1 MCFSCTWQSR
11 ISFGSLCDWWW
22 QAGSWGSLDA
32 RVTSLSFTTGAAGCA
47 VSARESR
54 FTWRGECENQRYL
67 AQWGPLFLYSVILTY
82 YFCDTSH
89 VTARCCGLSA
99 LHFLSVKAFLN
110 CCFLFC
116 YINNRSS
123 KTDIYL
129 HENILNY
136 SFRIQFLSALSW
148 LTNSKPVFSNV
159 KRIWICVGYLYASV
173 MSEVW
178 REHIYVNTFMSRTTR
193 PSRASWSSRRS
204 GRSDGTHVS
213 FLTCGRSD
221 IRKEW
226 REIRAENK
234 QNKRISSKY

>member
-1 MCFSCTWQSR
+1 M
-11 ISFGSLCDWWW
+11 
-22 QAGSWGSLDA
+22 
-32 RVTSLSFTTGAAGCA
+32 
-47 VSARESR
+47 
-54 FTWRGECENQRYL
+54 
-67 AQWGPLFLYSVILTY
+67 
-82 YFCDTSH
+82 
-89 VTARCCGLSA
+89 TAHCCGLSA

-116 YINNRSS
+116 YSNNRSS

-136 SFRIQFLSALSW
+136 SCRIQFLYAFSW

-159 KRIWICVGYLYASV
+159 KKSCCVGYLYASV

-178 REHIYVNTFMSRTTR
+178 REHIYVNTFRSRTTR
-193 PSRASWSSRRS
+193 PSWASWSSRRS

-213 FLTCGRSD
+213 FVTCSRSD

-234 QNKRISSKY
+234 QKKKSVQSIHLHSLSSIQRYQDNHTVIILTSQQVK

>member
-1 MCFSCTWQSR
+1 M
-11 ISFGSLCDWWW
+11 
-22 QAGSWGSLDA
+22 
-32 RVTSLSFTTGAAGCA
+32 
-47 VSARESR
+47 
-54 FTWRGECENQRYL
+54 
-67 AQWGPLFLYSVILTY
+67 FLYSVILTY

-136 SFRIQFLSALSW
+136 SFRIQFLYALSW

-159 KRIWICVGYLYASV
+159 KRIWICVGYLYASI